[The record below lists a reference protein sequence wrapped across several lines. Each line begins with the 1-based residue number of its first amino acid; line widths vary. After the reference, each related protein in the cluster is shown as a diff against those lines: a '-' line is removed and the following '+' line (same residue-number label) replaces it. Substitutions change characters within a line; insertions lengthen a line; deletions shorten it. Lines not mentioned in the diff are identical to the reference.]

1 MPGERIMETLQKIA
15 TAVHRLDRLTEDLR
29 ELRTTVTTRLEKL
42 EGQLADVRERLA
54 RLEASRDAD
63 RAQMQADSARFGAEV
78 ERAELRLARLLQAR
92 AADHITRPGYG
103 REVSVPIAG
112 HEKERSSS
120 VKPRA
125 AL

>member
-1 MPGERIMETLQKIA
+1 VPGERILETLQKIA

-63 RAQMQADSARFGAEV
+63 RAQMQADLARFGAEV

-92 AADHITRPGYG
+92 AEQTTLPDQDTGG
-103 REVSVPIAG
+103 
-112 HEKERSSS
+112 K
-120 VKPRA
+120 
-125 AL
+125 